1 MVGKVNKY
9 IEERSFPQIDEA
21 GSLGKCDG
29 YARPGCRYIS
39 KPSETKGLGV

>member
-9 IEERSFPQIDEA
+9 IEA
-21 GSLGKCDG
+21 LGKCDG